1 MRTARQRAAAQEKVR
16 LQEVEEKARALV
28 KAFQAWDKSPAI
40 LANPELIDALH
51 ELSAEFPDL
60 LPKEAS
66 P

>member
-1 MRTARQRAAAQEKVR
+1 MKRRDAQRQERIH
-16 LQEVEEKARALV
+16 LLEVEEKARVLV
-28 KAFQAWDKSPAI
+28 REFQEWDKSPAI

-60 LPKEAS
+60 VSKEAES